1 MSVPRT
7 FQSLLSRSIA
17 VNGSRKSRWA
27 PASKGR
33 LARLAVSDRS
43 RARRKATVSPST
55 LARSSSRPSSVRG
68 FPHDA
73 VRDLSPAAFNAEAG
87 ALKCP
92 AAMAALPVAHGA
104 AQTYSA
110 RSSRNPDWRYG
121 AVAINASRAAR
132 PAGDNVAARAV
143 RSLAPNG
150 FMAFRLTLVGAMDF
164 RSLRS
169 SVLMKTTP
177 QVSAGFAQ
185 TAWVAYGMS
194 RRGALAIRRDDRRRR
209 ETHYARGVHTINP
222 QATHRPRYAYLVR
235 RTGRIAGWRE
245 WRRNR
250 ALANRYSQEERVTSH
265 HGPYAECYAMSNVI
279 GFFYRKTPQ
288 CGFC

>member
-17 VNGSRKSRWA
+17 YNVSRKSRWA

-55 LARSSSRPSSVRG
+55 LARLSWHPSPVRG
-68 FPHDA
+68 FPHGA
-73 VRDLSPAAFNAEAG
+73 VRDLSPAAFNAEVG

-92 AAMAALPVAHGA
+92 ATMAALSVAHGA

-121 AVAINASRAAR
+121 AAAISASRAAR
-132 PAGDNVAARAV
+132 PTGDNVAARAV
-143 RSLAPNG
+143 RSLALNG
-150 FMAFRLTLVGAMDF
+150 FMALRLTLVGAMDF

-169 SVLMKTTP
+169 
-177 QVSAGFAQ
+177 
-185 TAWVAYGMS
+185 
-194 RRGALAIRRDDRRRR
+194 
-209 ETHYARGVHTINP
+209 
-222 QATHRPRYAYLVR
+222 
-235 RTGRIAGWRE
+235 
-245 WRRNR
+245 
-250 ALANRYSQEERVTSH
+250 
-265 HGPYAECYAMSNVI
+265 
-279 GFFYRKTPQ
+279 
-288 CGFC
+288 